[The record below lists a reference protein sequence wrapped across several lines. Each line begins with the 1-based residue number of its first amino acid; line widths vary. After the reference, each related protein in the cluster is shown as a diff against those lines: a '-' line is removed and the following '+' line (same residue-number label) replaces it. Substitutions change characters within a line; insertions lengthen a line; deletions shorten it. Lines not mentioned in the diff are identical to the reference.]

1 MIQVCM
7 AEERGV
13 YLIKKATGL
22 PMFISN
28 VEGSPCWVCGTYSDM
43 CVSGFPLTSEQEL
56 LSNLLSELKNQ
67 NPTEAK
73 KLQTFLTS
81 ELGAPLPLHI
91 SLSRPIVFTTENKG
105 EFLESLQTAIK
116 SSKIQPFDIA
126 ISDLSWCE
134 NFEKTRWFLVL
145 KVKTNSAE

>member
-1 MIQVCM
+1 
-7 AEERGV
+7 
-13 YLIKKATGL
+13 
-22 PMFISN
+22 
-28 VEGSPCWVCGTYSDM
+28 M

-105 EFLESLQTAIK
+105 DFLESLQTAIK